1 MSATSGRRPSGK
13 QQDRRRKI
21 TELVMAEG
29 SLRIDDLV
37 STVGASAM
45 TVYRDLADLESQGLV
60 HRNRGYVSAASS
72 LLYEAASEYRMQQ
85 NEAEKDELASA
96 AAELVEPGQALVL
109 DDSTTGVY
117 LARRLPERAPLT
129 VVTNHRGVFGELA
142 GQQGV
147 HLISIGGDYL
157 PWADAFVGGMALDA
171 LRGLR
176 VDLAIMS
183 VSAVT
188 DGICCY
194 PQQEMVQIKKAMLA
208 AASRRVLYVDH
219 TKFRRRAL
227 HAVAPAE
234 DFDMVIVD
242 SATPEADIEVL
253 VERGATVRRTG
264 EIQPDRAKKDLATAG
279 QSSNGAAGVQG
290 AGRA

>member
-1 MSATSGRRPSGK
+1 MSVRRPSGK
-13 QQDRRRKI
+13 QQDRRHKI

-29 SLRIDDLV
+29 TLRIDDLV
-37 STVGASAM
+37 ETVGASAM

-72 LLYEAASEYRMQQ
+72 LLYEAASQYRLQQ
-85 NEAEKDELASA
+85 NTAEKEEIARA
-96 AAELVEPGQALVL
+96 AAELVEPGQAVVL

-117 LARRLPERAPLT
+117 LARLLPERAPLT

-142 GQQGV
+142 AAPGIS
-147 HLISIGGDYL
+147 LICVGGDYL

-171 LRGLR
+171 LRNLR

-208 AASRRVLYVDH
+208 SARRRVLYVDH

-227 HAVAPAE
+227 HAVAPVE
-234 DFDMVIVD
+234 DFDVVIVD
-242 SATPEADIEVL
+242 SRTSRADIEVL
-253 VERGATVRRTG
+253 LERGARVEQAGNARNAAPSTDG
-264 EIQPDRAKKDLATAG
+264 AG
-279 QSSNGAAGVQG
+279 QA
-290 AGRA
+290 

>member
-1 MSATSGRRPSGK
+1 MSARRPSGK

-29 SLRIDDLV
+29 TMRIDDLV
-37 STVGASAM
+37 ETVGASAM

-72 LLYEAASEYRMQQ
+72 LLYEAASEYRLQQ
-85 NEAEKDELASA
+85 NTAEKEEIAQA
-96 AAELVEPGQALVL
+96 AAELIEPGQALVL

-117 LARRLPERAPLT
+117 LARLLPERAPLT

-142 GQQGV
+142 GASGIS
-147 HLISIGGDYL
+147 LICVGGDYL

-171 LRGLR
+171 LRNLR

-208 AASRRVLYVDH
+208 SARRRVLYVDH

-227 HAVAPAE
+227 HAVAPVE
-234 DFDMVIVD
+234 DFDVVIVD
-242 SATPEADIEVL
+242 SQTTSADIEVL
-253 VERGATVRRTG
+253 RDRGARV
-264 EIQPDRAKKDLATAG
+264 EQAG
-279 QSSNGAAGVQG
+279 TTRSAVPGTKG

>member
-1 MSATSGRRPSGK
+1 MSGRRPSGK

-29 SLRIDDLV
+29 TMRIDDLV
-37 STVGASAM
+37 ETVGASAM

-72 LLYEAASEYRMQQ
+72 LLYEAASEYRLQQ
-85 NEAEKDELASA
+85 NTSEKEEIAQA
-96 AAELVEPGQALVL
+96 AAELIEPGQALVL

-117 LARRLPERAPLT
+117 LARLLPERAPLT

-142 GQQGV
+142 GASGIS
-147 HLISIGGDYL
+147 LICVGGDYL

-171 LRGLR
+171 LRNLR

-208 AASRRVLYVDH
+208 SARRRVLYVDH

-227 HAVAPAE
+227 HAVAPVE
-234 DFDMVIVD
+234 DFDVVIVD
-242 SATPEADIEVL
+242 SQTTSADIEVL
-253 VERGATVRRTG
+253 RDRGARV
-264 EIQPDRAKKDLATAG
+264 EQAG
-279 QSSNGAAGVQG
+279 NARSAVPSTKG

>member
-1 MSATSGRRPSGK
+1 MSARRPSEK

-29 SLRIDDLV
+29 TLRIDDLV
-37 STVGASAM
+37 ETVGASAM

-60 HRNRGYVSAASS
+60 HRNRGHVSAASS
-72 LLYEAASEYRMQQ
+72 LLYEAASEYRLLQ
-85 NEAEKDELASA
+85 NKEEKEEIARA
-96 AAELVEPGQALVL
+96 AAELIEPGQALLL

-117 LARRLPERAPLT
+117 LARLLPERAPLT

-142 GQQGV
+142 AAPGIS
-147 HLISIGGDYL
+147 LICVGGDYL
-157 PWADAFVGGMALDA
+157 AWADAFVGGMALEA
-171 LRGLR
+171 LRNLR

-208 AASRRVLYVDH
+208 SARRRVLYVDH

-227 HAVAPAE
+227 HAVAAVE
-234 DFDMVIVD
+234 DFDVVIVD
-242 SATPEADIEVL
+242 SQTARADVEVL
-253 VERGATVRRTG
+253 RDRGARV
-264 EIQPDRAKKDLATAG
+264 EQAG
-279 QSSNGAAGVQG
+279 NARSAAPSTDS

>member
-1 MSATSGRRPSGK
+1 M
-13 QQDRRRKI
+13 
-21 TELVMAEG
+21 EEG
-29 SLRIDDLV
+29 TLRIDDLV
-37 STVGASAM
+37 ATVGASAM

-85 NEAEKDELASA
+85 NQAEKEEIARA
-96 AAELVEPGQALVL
+96 AADLVEPGQALML

-117 LARRLPERAPLT
+117 LARLLPERAPLT

-142 GQQGV
+142 AAQGI

-171 LRGLR
+171 LRNLR

-188 DGICCY
+188 DGICFY

-208 AASRRVLYVDH
+208 SARRRVLYVDH

-234 DFDMVIVD
+234 DFDVVIVD
-242 SATPEADIEVL
+242 SRTPDADVEVL
-253 VERGATVRRTG
+253 RERGARV
-264 EIQPDRAKKDLATAG
+264 ERAGAEGSD
-279 QSSNGAAGVQG
+279 AAGTGG
-290 AGRA
+290 ARRA

>member
-1 MSATSGRRPSGK
+1 MSATSSRRPSGK
-13 QQDRRRKI
+13 QQDRRRRI

-29 SLRIDDLV
+29 NLRIDDLV

-72 LLYEAASEYRMQQ
+72 LLYEAASEYRLQQ
-85 NEAEKDELASA
+85 NVAEKDELARA
-96 AAELVEPGQALVL
+96 AVDLVEPGQALVL
-109 DDSTTGVY
+109 DDSTTGVH
-117 LARRLPERAPLT
+117 LARLLPQRSPLT

-142 GQQGV
+142 GQQGI
-147 HLISIGGDYL
+147 HLISVGGDFL

-171 LRGLR
+171 LRGMR

-188 DGICCY
+188 DGICFY
-194 PQQEMVQIKKAMLA
+194 PQQEMVQLKKAMLA
-208 AASRRVLYVDH
+208 SASRRVLYVDH

-234 DFDMVIVD
+234 DFDIVIVD
-242 SATPEADIEVL
+242 SRTPSSEIEIL
-253 VERGATVRRTG
+253 RQRGATVR
-264 EIQPDRAKKDLATAG
+264 QAG
-279 QSSNGAAGVQG
+279 YYEDS
-290 AGRA
+290 